1 VKNSAI
7 HVTEKIV
14 EEKIKSASQHM
25 LFKKSKLENGGE
37 RKRRT
42 EGYDGNG
49 KARGRATRNHRSPA
63 TAEPAEGAHRGPPAP
78 ERGQGCGKSKF
89 GKKERMK
96 EKKHVK
102 EEPLNAGRMKI
113 WKY

>member
-25 LFKKSKLENGGE
+25 LFRKSKLENGGE

-42 EGYDGNG
+42 REGSTKIQGDL
-49 KARGRATRNHRSPA
+49 RGIMSP
-63 TAEPAEGAHRGPPAP
+63 TE
-78 ERGQGCGKSKF
+78 
-89 GKKERMK
+89 
-96 EKKHVK
+96 
-102 EEPLNAGRMKI
+102 
-113 WKY
+113 